1 MQLFSRGE
9 SFHWKREMKLPQKSF
24 SQKSFSEVLLLV
36 GMLATL
42 FIPSDLSPIKPWTE
56 ISSVSFLRVAIWLLG
71 LSILPG
77 NYVLRLVGVA
87 RELSKISRFVI
98 EINLSLIISG
108 ILALVLY
115 YLHVSIVF
123 FPWIMLILLSILF
136 SICWHKCSP
145 VSNLIPTIPRW
156 EAVLYAGALIS
167 IVVAFFVQ
175 ANNQYLIAGDNW
187 VALRPSVDVLAE
199 VNVYSSFQTAEYPL
213 MFGFILAGLSACFGL
228 PLVNSYVL
236 LFPFTAL
243 NILSFYALIKI
254 VFGLTDRTS
263 VISSFLYAFG
273 GGLGL
278 LLQLFVYQGR
288 MDFWTLSYLAQD
300 MYFSPFFWSSI
311 QFSFKSLAVTLAFV
325 SMALFVVG
333 MSLTNRLGKGAVL
346 ILSSFALLSSF
357 LIHILDAVMLA
368 PVILILSYVYMR
380 GRERYL
386 YFTGFV
392 AATVFIAFVLDSL
405 MSGFY
410 SSLILTKLT
419 LFLSTMNTRLVMVGG
434 AGALVILLALAL
446 GKRVLHLDI
455 GAFDV
460 HRLERVRIP
469 IMLVLIGFYLAGL
482 YFWFEA
488 PSPSLEVT
496 ASFSWYRYVTR
507 YGLLGVMGI
516 VGFTLVRWE
525 KGWYKVATLWC
536 LAPIVVGAVWWGE
549 RTNAY
554 LFPMLALFSAICLE
568 RIWETYSEWKI
579 NGSLETG
586 KGYLKTFRLNLQ
598 PLTSFLIIVL
608 LLLSFSSVAYGAGYY
623 MVTEPPTG
631 DDDARALAWING
643 RLPADAV
650 VLVPTSYEFSQGVY
664 AISSRQVL
672 PSSSIATSYNS
683 SAFID
688 LTKSLKSFGVGY
700 GVTGG
705 EDPTSVA
712 DVILKYS
719 KTLYQAGAVRV
730 VSLPTLSSPSST
742 NQDVVVWDRTPFG
755 LRNVSDFGWFD
766 DSFTSGWSFLG
777 AEASTDGETLSLN
790 WDYHVLD
797 RQFPWVEKDVPLID
811 TDIYP
816 YLIVRYKN
824 TFNTSHGIEGTVN
837 QYVSIVNGT
846 GYPDGIVE
854 SVWLPANT
862 GSEYGFLRA
871 KLPKNETLSSIVIRM
886 DNPRGL
892 NGTIRLQIDYVG
904 FSRIAFKE
912 DFQYLRFLSMA
923 LPALWPANYSV
934 TSEINNIT
942 GSSILVSVYN
952 HNALERLETINSIQT
967 VVFLNLTASIPDWGD
982 EWMRIDDNILTGNLE
997 GTKIILVGASLID
1010 GANVEDLA
1018 EKIYELVS

>member
-1 MQLFSRGE
+1 
-9 SFHWKREMKLPQKSF
+9 
-24 SQKSFSEVLLLV
+24 
-36 GMLATL
+36 
-42 FIPSDLSPIKPWTE
+42 
-56 ISSVSFLRVAIWLLG
+56 
-71 LSILPG
+71 
-77 NYVLRLVGVA
+77 
-87 RELSKISRFVI
+87 VI

-108 ILALVLY
+108 VLALVLY

-136 SICWHKCSP
+136 SICWQKSGP
-145 VSNLIPTIPRW
+145 VSNLLPTVPRW
-156 EAVLYAGALIS
+156 EAALYAGALIS

-187 VALRPSVDVLAE
+187 LALRPAVDILAE

-213 MFGFILAGLSACFGL
+213 MFGFVLAGLSVCFGL

-243 NILSFYALIKI
+243 NILSFYALTKI

-288 MDFWTLSYLAQD
+288 MDFWSLSYLAQD

-311 QFSFKSLAVTLAFV
+311 QFSYKSLAVTLAFV
-325 SMALFVVG
+325 SMSLFVAG
-333 MSLTNRLGKGAVL
+333 MSLRSKLSKGAVL
-346 ILSSFALLSSF
+346 VLSSFALLCSF
-357 LIHILDAVMLA
+357 LIHILDAVILA
-368 PVILILSYVYMR
+368 PVILILSCVYLR

-386 YFTGFV
+386 YFIGFV
-392 AATVFIAFVLDSL
+392 VATVFIAFVLDFL

-410 SSLILTKLT
+410 SSLVLTKLT
-419 LFLSTMNTRLVMVGG
+419 LFLSTMNTRLIMVGG

-446 GKRVLHLDI
+446 GKRVLHL
-455 GAFDV
+455 GTGSFDMQG
-460 HRLERVRIP
+460 LEKMRVP
-469 IMLVLIGFYLAGL
+469 IMLVLIVAYLTGL
-482 YFWFEA
+482 YFWFDA

-496 ASFSWYRYVTR
+496 APFSWYRYVTR
-507 YGLLGVMGI
+507 YGLLGLMGI
-516 VGFTLVRWE
+516 VGFALVRWE

-536 LAPIVVGAVWWGE
+536 LAPIFVGAVWWGE

-598 PLTSFLIIVL
+598 PLISFLIIVL

-643 RLPADAV
+643 KLPIDAV

-672 PSSSIATSYNS
+672 PSSSITTSYNS

-742 NQDVVVWDRTPFG
+742 NQNVVVWDRTPFG

-777 AEASTDGETLSLN
+777 AEASTDGETLFLN

-797 RQFPWVEKDVPLID
+797 RQFPWIEKDIAPID
-811 TDIYP
+811 TDVYQ
-816 YLIVRYKN
+816 YLIMRYRN

-837 QYVSIVNGT
+837 QYVSVINGT

-854 SVWLPANT
+854 SIWLPTITSN
-862 GSEYGFLRA
+862 EYGFLRA

-904 FSRIAFKE
+904 FSRTAFRE

-923 LPALWPANYSV
+923 LPALWPVNYSV
-934 TSEINNIT
+934 SPDLNSTAE
-942 GSSILVSVYN
+942 SSILFSVYD
-952 HNALERLETINSIQT
+952 HSVLERLEVINSTQT
-967 VVFLNLTASIPDWGD
+967 VILINLTASIPEWGN
-982 EWMRIDDNILTGNLE
+982 EWTRNNENVFTGTLSGN
-997 GTKIILVGASLID
+997 KIILVGASGID
-1010 GANVEDLA
+1010 GANLEDLA
-1018 EKIYELVS
+1018 KDVYELAR